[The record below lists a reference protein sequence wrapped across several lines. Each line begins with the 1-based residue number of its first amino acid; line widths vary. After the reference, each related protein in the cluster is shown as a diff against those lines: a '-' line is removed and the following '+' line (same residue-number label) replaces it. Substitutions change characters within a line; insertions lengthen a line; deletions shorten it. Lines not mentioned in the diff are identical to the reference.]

1 MPSVV
6 LYGTRICPYCVGA
19 RLFLRQRGVAFEDI
33 AVDGNKALRRE
44 VEERSGRDTVPQIW
58 IDDYH
63 VGGFT
68 DLLALERQGVLD
80 QLLAKPSDAVAP
92 NTCGEPQ
99 A

>member
-6 LYGTRICPYCVGA
+6 LYGTRTCPYCVGA
-19 RLFLRQRGVAFEDI
+19 RLFLRQRGVAFEDV
-33 AVDGNKALRRE
+33 AVDGNAALRRA
-44 VEERSGRDTVPQIW
+44 VEDRSGRDTVPQIW

-68 DLLALERQGVLD
+68 DLLALEREGALD
-80 QLLAKPSDAVAP
+80 ALLASPTNTVAP
-92 NTCGEPQ
+92 NTSGEPD

>member
-33 AVDGNKALRRE
+33 AVDGNTALRRE
-44 VEERSGRDTVPQIW
+44 VEARSGRDTVPQIW

-68 DLLALERQGVLD
+68 DLLALEREGALD
-80 QLLAKPSDAVAP
+80 ALLAPSNTVAP
-92 NTCGEPQ
+92 NTSGEPE

>member
-6 LYGTRICPYCVGA
+6 LYGTRFCPYCVGA

-33 AVDGNKALRRE
+33 AVDGNAALRRE
-44 VEERSGRDTVPQIW
+44 VEARSGRDTVPQIW

-68 DLLALERQGVLD
+68 DLLALEREGVLD
-80 QLLAKPSDAVAP
+80 RLLNPSDAVAR
-92 NTCGEPQ
+92 NTAGEPN

>member
-33 AVDGNKALRRE
+33 AVDRNSALRRE

-68 DLLALERQGVLD
+68 DLLALEREGALD
-80 QLLAKPSDAVAP
+80 ALLAPSNAP
-92 NTCGEPQ
+92 NTSGEPES
-99 A
+99 

>member
-6 LYGTRICPYCVGA
+6 LYGTRICPYCEGA
-19 RLFLRQRGVAFEDI
+19 RLFLRQRGVTFEDI
-33 AVDGNKALRRE
+33 AVDGNAALRGE
-44 VEERSGRDTVPQIW
+44 VEDRSGCDTVPQIW

-68 DLLALERQGVLD
+68 DLLALEREGALD
-80 QLLAKPSDAVAP
+80 ALLARPSNTVAP
-92 NTCGEPQ
+92 NTSGEPE

>member
-6 LYGTRICPYCVGA
+6 LYGTRFCPYCVGA

-33 AVDGNKALRRE
+33 AVDGNTALRRE
-44 VEERSGRDTVPQIW
+44 VEARSGRDTVPQIW

-68 DLLALERQGVLD
+68 DLLALEREGVLD
-80 QLLAKPSDAVAP
+80 ELLSPSDAVAR
-92 NTCGEPQ
+92 NTSGEPN

>member
-1 MPSVV
+1 MPSVL
-6 LYGTRICPYCVGA
+6 LYGTRFCPYCVGA

-33 AVDGNKALRRE
+33 AVDGNAALRRE
-44 VEERSGRDTVPQIW
+44 VEARSGRYTVPQIW

-68 DLLALERQGVLD
+68 DLLALEREGVLD
-80 QLLAKPSDAVAP
+80 ELLRPSEAVAP
-92 NTCGEPQ
+92 NTSGEPE